1 MGSVFG
7 CHTDSSIKIYNTMFY
22 QPDYYDFRPVLS
34 QIIQTHNGKP
44 LVGISPIGREL
55 MFSEYILG
63 QYLTLISQRKIWCD

>member
-1 MGSVFG
+1 
-7 CHTDSSIKIYNTMFY
+7 MFY

-63 QYLTLISQRKIWCD
+63 QYLTLISQRKI